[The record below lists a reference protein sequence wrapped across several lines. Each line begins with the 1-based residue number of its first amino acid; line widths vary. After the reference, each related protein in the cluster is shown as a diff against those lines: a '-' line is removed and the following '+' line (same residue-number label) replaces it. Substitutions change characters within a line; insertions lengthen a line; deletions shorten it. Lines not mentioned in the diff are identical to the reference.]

1 MTSRRKLFRLPWRSA
16 RQIGADVDEEVRFHL
31 ETRAEEL
38 VRMHGMSPDAAR
50 AQALREFGDVEDARA
65 YMTTIDR
72 STEAATRRSEIM
84 SDVLTDLKYA
94 ARKLAKAPAFTFT
107 AILTLALGVGA
118 NTAIFSV
125 VHSVLLRPMPYP
137 DADRL
142 VRIKWTD
149 GGSPDAGSPT
159 DLADYRTRTKTFE
172 DFGMLEGAA
181 MNLVMPGASPERL
194 NGARVS
200 ASWFSLLQVP
210 ALRGR
215 AFATGEDQVGAPRV
229 AMLSEKLWRNRFG
242 ADEGAI
248 GKTIALNGVQY
259 TVIGVAAAET
269 QHPMTTDVFTPLVW
283 APEDRADDT
292 RGARWLSML
301 ARIKPSVSFEQATAD
316 LARAAA
322 DVSREF
328 PKDYD
333 HRTATP
339 VPIRD
344 FIIGDIK
351 RPLWVVMGAVA
362 LVLLIACANVANLLL
377 VRATSRETEL
387 AVRTALGAGE
397 GRLVRQLVT
406 EAMLL
411 TAIGAAVGVFIAFVS
426 MKSLVGMAVSTLPV
440 VARTSMDGVV
450 FAATAAVVL
459 ITGIVFGVVPA
470 HQVTRGSL
478 AQSLRAGAKGT
489 RTKPGTLRLRRAIVV
504 VEMAMAVTLLAGA
517 GLLLRSFGR
526 LMHVDPGFDATAVTT
541 YNVSLPSQRY
551 PTLDAQRAFVSTLE
565 SKLRATPG
573 VTAAAIG
580 SDLPLDGRNFFISYV
595 IQGQPRPPENQMPA
609 ARIESIS
616 DDYFKT
622 LGMKPT
628 RGREFSTGDR
638 SGAAKVAIVNQAFVR
653 KNFPSGDAIG
663 KYVELGWTSDGD
675 KRGGTIVGVVPDVR
689 QTALDTDV
697 EPIIYLPYSQAPR
710 SGLSIAVKART
721 EKVVLGPTLRSQLAE
736 LDAEL
741 PMYNLRPMSDIVA
754 TSVATERL
762 YMVLLGS
769 FAAVALILSA
779 VGLYGV
785 IAYAVSERT
794 QELGVRVALGASTGR
809 ISRMILGEG
818 LVMSV
823 AGIVVGLAASTAA
836 TQVLSKLLFG
846 ITPGDPVT
854 FVAVSVALVAVALAA
869 SYVPARRAAKA
880 DPLVAMR
887 GD

>member
-1 MTSRRKLFRLPWRSA
+1 MSRKKLFRLPWRTA
-16 RQIGADVDEEVRFHL
+16 HQIGADVDEEVRFHL
-31 ETRAEEL
+31 ETRADEL
-38 VRMHGMSPDAAR
+38 VRLHGMSPDAAR
-50 AQALREFGDVEDARA
+50 AQAIREFGDVEEARR
-65 YMTTIDR
+65 YMTTLDK

-84 SDVLTDLKYA
+84 SDLMTDLKYA
-94 ARKLAKAPAFTFT
+94 ARKLGKSPAFTFT
-107 AILTLALGVGA
+107 AIVTLALGIGA

-125 VHSVLLRPMPYP
+125 VNSVLLRPMPYP

-142 VRIKWTD
+142 VRIRWKD
-149 GGSPDAGSPT
+149 GGNGDAGSPT
-159 DLADYRTRTKTFE
+159 DLADYRTRTKSFE
-172 DFGMLEGAA
+172 DFAMLESAA
-181 MNLVMPGASPERL
+181 LNLVMPGASPERL
-194 NGARVS
+194 SGARVS
-200 ASWFSLLQVP
+200 ASWLTLLKVP

-215 AFATGEDQVGAPRV
+215 LFLPGEDQVGAPRV
-229 AMLSEKLWRNRFG
+229 AVLSEKVWRSRFG
-242 ADEGAI
+242 ADDAVI
-248 GKTIALNGVQY
+248 GKPISLSGNSY
-259 TVIGVAAAET
+259 TVVGVAAAAL

-283 APEDRADDT
+283 KPEDRADDT

-301 ARIKPSVSFEQATAD
+301 ARVKHDVSLEAAQAD
-316 LARAAA
+316 LSRAAA

-328 PKDYD
+328 PKHYD
-333 HRTATP
+333 HRTAEI
-339 VPIRD
+339 VPIREWVV
-344 FIIGDIK
+344 GDIK
-351 RPLWVVMGAVA
+351 QPLWVVMGAVA

-411 TAIGAAVGVFIAFVS
+411 TAIGAGVGLLIAFIS
-426 MKSLVGMAVSTLPV
+426 MKTLVGMAVSTMPI
-440 VARTSMDGVV
+440 VARTSIDGVV
-450 FAATAAVVL
+450 LAATAIIVL
-459 ITGIVFGVVPA
+459 ITGIVFGVLPA

-489 RTKPGTLRLRRAIVV
+489 RTRPGTLRLRRVIVV
-504 VEMAMAVTLLAGA
+504 AEMAMAVTLLAGA
-517 GLLLRSFGR
+517 GLLLRSFSR
-526 LMHVDPGFDATAVTT
+526 LMHVDPGFDPTNVMT
-541 YNVSLPSQRY
+541 YNVTLPAQRY
-551 PTLDAQRAFVSTLE
+551 PTLDAQRAFVGALE
-565 SKLRATPG
+565 TRIKAAPG
-573 VTAAAIG
+573 VANVAIG
-580 SDLPLDGRNFFISYV
+580 SDLPLDGRNFFISYT
-595 IQGQPRPPENQMPA
+595 IQGRPKPPENQTPA

-616 DDYFKT
+616 DDYFST
-622 LGMKPT
+622 LGMKLA
-628 RGREFSTGDR
+628 RGRSFNTGDR
-638 SGAAKVAIVNQAFVR
+638 NGAAKVTIVNQEFVK
-653 KNFPSGDAIG
+653 KNFPNEDPIG
-663 KYVELGWTSDGD
+663 KYIELGWSNDGD
-675 KRGGTIVGVVPDVR
+675 QRGGAIVGVVPNVR
-689 QTALDTDV
+689 QTSLDTDV

-710 SGLSIAVKART
+710 TTLSVAVRAQSEKIA
-721 EKVVLGPTLRSQLAE
+721 LGPTLRAQVKE
-736 LDAEL
+736 LDADL
-741 PMYNLRPMSDIVA
+741 PVYNLRPMSDIVA

-762 YMVLLGS
+762 YMVLLTS

-823 AGIVVGLAASTAA
+823 AGITVGLGASAAA
-836 TQVLSKLLFG
+836 TQVLTKLLFG

-869 SYVPARRAAKA
+869 SYLPARRAAKA